1 MNLPLNTTTMLSIPV
16 AYVSTT
22 SSGSNDAAVSYEMPV
37 TPMRRTKERSDIY
50 VERMLADPMTQLVM
64 RADGVSENEIRTL
77 YRARSP
83 INLASLAKGAPET
96 GPQPGS
102 PRPGIGE

>member
-1 MNLPLNTTTMLSIPV
+1 MNLPLNTTTMLRIPV
-16 AYVSTT
+16 AYVATT
-22 SSGSNDAAVSYEMPV
+22 STASNDTLVDYEMPV
-37 TPMRRTKERSDIY
+37 TPMRHTKERSDVY

-64 RADGVSENEIRTL
+64 RADGVSESEIRTL
-77 YRARSP
+77 YRARSA
-83 INLASLAKGAPET
+83 IKLTSLAKGAPET

>member
-1 MNLPLNTTTMLSIPV
+1 MIHPLKTTTMRSLAA
-16 AYVSTT
+16 AYIATT
-22 SSGSNDAAVSYEMPV
+22 SAISHDTVEGCTKSV
-37 TPMRRTKERSDIY
+37 TPKRRTKERSDVY

-64 RADGVSENEIRTL
+64 RADGVSESEIRTL
-77 YRARSP
+77 YRARSA
-83 INLASLAKGAPET
+83 IKLTSRAICAPET